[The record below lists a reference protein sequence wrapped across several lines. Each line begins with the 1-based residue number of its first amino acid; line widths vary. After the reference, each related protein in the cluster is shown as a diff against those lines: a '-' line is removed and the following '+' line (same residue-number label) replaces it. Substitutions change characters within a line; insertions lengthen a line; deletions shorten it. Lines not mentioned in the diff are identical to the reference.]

1 LLSKSAAG
9 QRIFSH
15 LILYFLTKMK
25 RISYFLEKTLLA
37 IITLGLCMSA
47 GAQNQ
52 ADPPADTIELIDGS
66 VISGQLLGGSSAQI
80 VFESDAAGKLS
91 IPSGKVVAIESHQ
104 PVVLKLSDDR
114 VIRAPSLK
122 LSQGQFVVMTAS
134 GVQSYALADIDK
146 INPEPW
152 MLGQG
157 YHWTGNLT
165 LAWEVQSGN
174 TNKNELDYA
183 LDSVWESLTTRY
195 TLRAFGEL
203 DSANEIKT
211 SDDYTV
217 MGKSDRLL
225 ANNAYMG
232 ANLYLEADEFAH
244 LKQRLI
250 LSGYY
255 GKQWRSTPK
264 FSFSTEPGLAYVSD
278 TRNELETERH
288 AGLSWS
294 LDMKSNVLG
303 QGTQSYLNQIGVWNL
318 EDNTDIMVHTRIGIM
333 VPLLSKIAL
342 NAEVKLEYDSG
353 APADIEA
360 LDQTFK
366 FGLGYR
372 W

>member
-1 LLSKSAAG
+1 
-9 QRIFSH
+9 
-15 LILYFLTKMK
+15 MK
-25 RISYFLEKTLLA
+25 RISYSLAKTLLG

-47 GAQNQ
+47 GAQSQ
-52 ADPPADTIELIDGS
+52 ANSPADTIELVDGS
-66 VISGQLLGGSSAQI
+66 VISGQLLGGSYGQI

-91 IPSGKVVAIESHQ
+91 IPLEKIVAIESHQ
-104 PVVLKLSDDR
+104 PIVLKLSDDR

-134 GVQSYALADIDK
+134 GAQSYTLADIDT
-146 INPEPW
+146 INPKPW

-157 YHWTGNLT
+157 YNWTGNLT
-165 LAWEVQSGN
+165 LAWEVESGN
-174 TNKNELDYA
+174 TNKSELDYA

-195 TLRAFGEL
+195 TLRASGEL
-203 DSANEIKT
+203 DYADAGTPNEEKT

-217 MGKSDRLL
+217 IGKSDRFL

-244 LKQRLI
+244 LKQRLV

-255 GKQWRSTPK
+255 GKQWHSTPK

-278 TRNELETERH
+278 DRTNLEKEQYF
-288 AGLSWS
+288 GFSWN

-318 EDNTDIMVHTRIGIM
+318 ENNTDVMVHTRIGIT

-342 NAEVKLEYDSG
+342 NAELKLEYDSG
-353 APADIEA
+353 APAEFEA

-366 FGLGYR
+366 FGLEYR

>member
-1 LLSKSAAG
+1 
-9 QRIFSH
+9 
-15 LILYFLTKMK
+15 MK
-25 RISYFLEKTLLA
+25 RISNFLAKILLG

-52 ADPPADTIELIDGS
+52 ADTIELDDGS
-66 VISGQLLGGSSAQI
+66 VISGQLLGNSSDQI

-91 IPSGKVVAIESHQ
+91 IPFEKVVAIESHQ
-104 PVVLKLSDDR
+104 PIVLKLSDDR

-122 LSQGQFVVMTAS
+122 LSQGQFVVMTS
-134 GVQSYALADIDK
+134 GGVQSYTLADIDK
-146 INPEPW
+146 INPKPW

-157 YHWTGNLT
+157 YNWTGNLT
-165 LAWEVQSGN
+165 LAWEMESGN
-174 TNKNELDYA
+174 TNKSELDYA

-195 TLRAFGEL
+195 TLRASGEL
-203 DSANEIKT
+203 DSIQPRTSDKIKT

-217 MGKSDRLL
+217 IGKSDRFLTD
-225 ANNAYMG
+225 NAYMG

-244 LKQRLI
+244 LKQRLMF
-250 LSGYY
+250 SGYY
-255 GKQWRSTPK
+255 GKQWHSIPK
-264 FSFSTEPGLAYVSD
+264 FSFSTEPGLSYVSD
-278 TRNELETERH
+278 DRTDLEKEQYF
-288 AGLSWS
+288 GFSWN

-303 QGTQSYLNQIGVWNL
+303 QSTQSYLSQVGVWNL
-318 EDNTDIMVHTRIGIM
+318 EDNTDIMVNTRIGIT

-342 NAEVKLEYDSG
+342 SAEVKLEYDSG

-366 FGLGYR
+366 FGLRYR

>member
-1 LLSKSAAG
+1 
-9 QRIFSH
+9 
-15 LILYFLTKMK
+15 
-25 RISYFLEKTLLA
+25 
-37 IITLGLCMSA
+37 
-47 GAQNQ
+47 
-52 ADPPADTIELIDGS
+52 
-66 VISGQLLGGSSAQI
+66 
-80 VFESDAAGKLS
+80 
-91 IPSGKVVAIESHQ
+91 
-104 PVVLKLSDDR
+104 
-114 VIRAPSLK
+114 
-122 LSQGQFVVMTAS
+122 
-134 GVQSYALADIDK
+134 
-146 INPEPW
+146 

-157 YHWTGNLT
+157 YRWTGNLT

-195 TLRAFGEL
+195 TLRASGEL
-203 DSANEIKT
+203 DYADAGASNEVKT

-217 MGKSDRLL
+217 IGKSDRFLT
-225 ANNAYMG
+225 NNAYMG

-244 LKQRLI
+244 LKQRLM

>member
-1 LLSKSAAG
+1 
-9 QRIFSH
+9 
-15 LILYFLTKMK
+15 MK

-37 IITLGLCMSA
+37 IITLGLCTSA
-47 GAQNQ
+47 GAQSQ
-52 ADPPADTIELIDGS
+52 TDFPADTIEFVDGS

-91 IPSGKVVAIESHQ
+91 IPFEKVVAIESHQ

-114 VIRAPSLK
+114 VIRAPSFRLNQ
-122 LSQGQFVVMTAS
+122 SRFVVMTAS

-146 INPEPW
+146 INPKPW

-157 YHWTGNLT
+157 YLWTGNLT

-232 ANLYLEADEFAH
+232 IHFFVEADEFSH
-244 LKQRLI
+244 LKHRLMFG
-250 LSGYY
+250 GYY

-264 FSFSTEPGLAYVSD
+264 FSFSTEPGLVYVSD
-278 TRNELETERH
+278 SRNELETEQH
-288 AGLSWS
+288 AGLSWD

-318 EDNTDIMVHTRIGIM
+318 EDNTDIMVHTRIGTT

-342 NAEVKLEYDSG
+342 NAELKLEYDSG

-366 FGLGYR
+366 FGLRYR

>member
-1 LLSKSAAG
+1 
-9 QRIFSH
+9 
-15 LILYFLTKMK
+15 MK
-25 RISYFLEKTLLA
+25 RISYFLEKILLG
-37 IITLGLCMSA
+37 IITLGLCTSA

-52 ADPPADTIELIDGS
+52 ADFPADTIELIDGS

-91 IPSGKVVAIESHQ
+91 IPFEKVVAIESHQ

-114 VIRAPSLK
+114 VIRAPSFRLNQ
-122 LSQGQFVVMTAS
+122 SRFVVMTAS

-217 MGKSDRLL
+217 RGKSDRLL

-232 ANLYLEADEFAH
+232 IHFFVEADEFAH
-244 LKQRLI
+244 LKHRFI
-250 LSGYY
+250 FGSYY

-278 TRNELETERH
+278 SRNELETEQH
-288 AGLSWS
+288 AGLSWN

-318 EDNTDIMVHTRIGIM
+318 GNNTDIMVHTRIGIT

-342 NAEVKLEYDSG
+342 NAELKLEYDSG

-360 LDQTFK
+360 LDQTLK
-366 FGLGYR
+366 FGLRYR

>member
-1 LLSKSAAG
+1 MRQSLPIIVCSLLSKSAAG

-66 VISGQLLGGSSAQI
+66 VISGQLLGGSSDQI
-80 VFESDAAGKLS
+80 VFESDAEGKLS
-91 IPSGKVVAIESHQ
+91 IPFEKVVAIESHQ
-104 PVVLKLSDDR
+104 PIVLKLSDDR

-122 LSQGQFVVMTAS
+122 LSQGQFVVMTS
-134 GVQSYALADIDK
+134 GGVQSYTLADIDK
-146 INPEPW
+146 INPKPW

-157 YHWTGNLT
+157 YNWTGNLT

-195 TLRAFGEL
+195 TLRASGEL
-203 DSANEIKT
+203 DSIQPRTSDKIKT

-217 MGKSDRLL
+217 IGKSDRFLTS
-225 ANNAYMG
+225 NAYMG

-244 LKQRLI
+244 LKQRL
-250 LSGYY
+250 
-255 GKQWRSTPK
+255 
-264 FSFSTEPGLAYVSD
+264 
-278 TRNELETERH
+278 
-288 AGLSWS
+288 
-294 LDMKSNVLG
+294 M
-303 QGTQSYLNQIGVWNL
+303 
-318 EDNTDIMVHTRIGIM
+318 
-333 VPLLSKIAL
+333 
-342 NAEVKLEYDSG
+342 
-353 APADIEA
+353 
-360 LDQTFK
+360 
-366 FGLGYR
+366 
-372 W
+372 

>member
-1 LLSKSAAG
+1 MKQFSCSSA
-9 QRIFSH
+9 
-15 LILYFLTKMK
+15 
-25 RISYFLEKTLLA
+25 KTLLG

-52 ADPPADTIELIDGS
+52 ADPPADTIELVDGS

-80 VFESDAAGKLS
+80 IFESDAAGKLS

-104 PVVLKLSDDR
+104 PIVLKLSDDR

-122 LSQGQFVVMTAS
+122 LSQGQFVVISTS
-134 GVQSYALADIDK
+134 GMQSYTLADIDK
-146 INPEPW
+146 INPKPW

-203 DSANEIKT
+203 DSANEVIT

-217 MGKSDRLL
+217 MGKSDRFLT
-225 ANNAYMG
+225 NNAYMG
-232 ANLYLEADEFAH
+232 ANLYLEADEFSH
-244 LKQRLI
+244 LKRRLMFG
-250 LSGYY
+250 GYY

-264 FSFSTEPGLAYVSD
+264 FRFLTEPGLAYVSD
-278 TRNELETERH
+278 ARTVVELDKEQH
-288 AGLSWS
+288 VGFSWY

-303 QGTQSYLNQIGVWNL
+303 QGTQSYLDQIGVWNL
-318 EDNTDIMVHTRIGIM
+318 EDNTDIMVHTRIGIT

-353 APADIEA
+353 APADIET

-366 FGLGYR
+366 FGLRYR

>member
-1 LLSKSAAG
+1 
-9 QRIFSH
+9 
-15 LILYFLTKMK
+15 MK
-25 RISYFLEKTLLA
+25 RISYSSAKILLG
-37 IITLGLCMSA
+37 IIILGLCMSA

-66 VISGQLLGGSSAQI
+66 VISGQLLGGSSDQI

-91 IPSGKVVAIESHQ
+91 IPFEKVVAIESHQ
-104 PVVLKLSDDR
+104 PIVLKLSDDR

-122 LSQGQFVVMTAS
+122 LSQGQFVVMTS
-134 GVQSYALADIDK
+134 GGVQSYTLADIDK
-146 INPEPW
+146 INPKPW

-157 YHWTGNLT
+157 YNWTGNLT
-165 LAWEVQSGN
+165 LAWEMESGN
-174 TNKNELDYA
+174 TNKSELDYA

-195 TLRAFGEL
+195 TLRASGEL
-203 DSANEIKT
+203 DSIQPRTSDKIKT

-217 MGKSDRLL
+217 IGKSDRFLT
-225 ANNAYMG
+225 NNAYMG

-244 LKQRLI
+244 LKQRLM

-255 GKQWRSTPK
+255 GKQWRFAPK
-264 FSFSTEPGLAYVSD
+264 FRFSTEPGLAYVSD
-278 TRNELETERH
+278 DRTDLEKEQYF
-288 AGLSWS
+288 GFSWN

-303 QGTQSYLNQIGVWNL
+303 QSTQSYLSQVGVWNL
-318 EDNTDIMVHTRIGIM
+318 EDNTDIMVNTRIGIT

-342 NAEVKLEYDSG
+342 SAEVKLEYDSG

-366 FGLGYR
+366 FGLRYR